1 MQGGPGFP
9 NFPIGLYKYF
19 QKQEP
24 NDLIDYIGKVDV
36 VDVDCLDALSKAISL
51 VLHAVILSRK
61 AEVDQFMEG
70 LGPLLWKIK
79 NHPEKFEPLFVA
91 GACEP
96 PLSEDLFSI
105 VDYDD
110 VDERMKEYF
119 TRYVREA
126 GNPCNLDFKNYFS
139 SVGV

>member
-1 MQGGPGFP
+1 MTKDNKNSVIMDVQPLLVESGFP
-9 NFPIGLYKYF
+9 HFLSLENRF
-19 QKQEP
+19 Q
-24 NDLIDYIGKVDV
+24 
-36 VDVDCLDALSKAISL
+36 AMTSL

-70 LGPLLWKIK
+70 LGPLLQRIK
-79 NHPEKFEPLFVA
+79 NHPETFEPLFVA

>member
-1 MQGGPGFP
+1 MTKDSKNSVIMDVQPLLVESGFP
-9 NFPIGLYKYF
+9 HFLSLENRF
-19 QKQEP
+19 Q
-24 NDLIDYIGKVDV
+24 
-36 VDVDCLDALSKAISL
+36 AMTSL

-61 AEVDQFMEG
+61 AEVDQLMEG
-70 LGPLLWKIK
+70 LGPLLQRIK

>member
-1 MQGGPGFP
+1 MEITGGYYFDEVFSLL
-9 NFPIGLYKYF
+9 NLIG
-19 QKQEP
+19 
-24 NDLIDYIGKVDV
+24 
-36 VDVDCLDALSKAISL
+36 ALSSLFAIPAS
-51 VLHAVILSRK
+51 VILSRK

-70 LGPLLWKIK
+70 LGPLLQRIK

-91 GACEP
+91 GACKP

-126 GNPCNLDFKNYFS
+126 SNPCNLDFKNYFS